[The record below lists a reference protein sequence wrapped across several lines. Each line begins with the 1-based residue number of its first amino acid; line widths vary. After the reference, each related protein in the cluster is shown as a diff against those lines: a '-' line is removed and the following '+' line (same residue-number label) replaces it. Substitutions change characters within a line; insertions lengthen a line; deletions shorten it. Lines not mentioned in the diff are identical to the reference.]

1 MKAKIF
7 RYSILVL
14 FSLLLS
20 GVLTEATAQPRLRFK
35 TNRVLRKTA
44 VVLVAAHHQLK
55 LNHHFTGNFARAV
68 AHQRFAKRQYAQGN
82 FRRAIHHSR
91 RARML
96 ALTVIRDN
104 KGTPKKEWEFAADE
118 NAPVGKDAKENITD
132 AQLDEELMKD
142 NPNQT
147 FNDEDLVEK
156 ALEDIDVE
164 DIVEN
169 K

>member
-1 MKAKIF
+1 MKAKHF
-7 RYSILVL
+7 RKPLL
-14 FSLLLS
+14 FLFAFLLS
-20 GVLTEATAQPRLRFK
+20 GVLSDVIGQPRLRFK

-55 LNHHFTGNFARAV
+55 TNRHFTGNFARAI
-68 AHQRFAKRQYAQGN
+68 AHQRFAKRQYVQGN

-104 KGTPKKEWEFAADE
+104 KGTPKKEWDFASDE
-118 NAPVGKDAKENITD
+118 NAPGGKDTKDNPTD
-132 AQLDEELMKD
+132 TQLDQELIKD

-147 FNDEDLVEK
+147 FNDEDLVDK
-156 ALEDIDVE
+156 ILDDVDVE
-164 DIVEN
+164 DIVDN

>member
-1 MKAKIF
+1 MKAKVL
-7 RYSILVL
+7 RHSVL
-14 FSLLLS
+14 FLLSFLLS
-20 GVLTEATAQPRLRFK
+20 GFLTDISAQPRLRFK
-35 TNRVLRKTA
+35 TNRVLRRTA

-68 AHQRFAKRQYAQGN
+68 AHQRFAKRQYVLGN

-91 RARML
+91 RARLL

-104 KGTPKKEWEFAADE
+104 KGAPKKEWEFTAEE
-118 NAPVGKDAKENITD
+118 NPPPGKDNPTD
-132 AQLDEELMKD
+132 AQLDDELVKD
-142 NPNQT
+142 NPNQA
-147 FNDEDLVEK
+147 FKDEDLVEK
-156 ALEDIDVE
+156 ALDDIDVE

>member
-1 MKAKIF
+1 MKTKII
-7 RYSILVL
+7 RHSILFL
-14 FSLLLS
+14 LAFLLS
-20 GVLTEATAQPRLRFK
+20 GVLSEITAQPRMRFK
-35 TNRVLRKTA
+35 TNRVLKRTA
-44 VVLVAAHHQLK
+44 VVLVGAHHQLK
-55 LNHHFTGNFARAV
+55 LNRHFTGNFARAV

-104 KGTPKKEWEFAADE
+104 KGTPKKEWEFTSEENPPQEKAAND
-118 NAPVGKDAKENITD
+118 NPTD
-132 AQLDEELMKD
+132 AQLDDELLKD

-147 FNDEDLVEK
+147 FKDEDLVEK
-156 ALEDIDVE
+156 VLDDIDVE
-164 DIVEN
+164 DITEN